1 MLRLVAAFVVPVLC
15 AACASAAPPL
25 ALDPREPGP
34 GFEIRMHRDAEVGD
48 VYRLVERW
56 SLERIVEIT
65 RAGAASESVTLRR
78 RAELAADVLVV
89 AVTSDGKELERR
101 FTVRRFSYDWNGVP
115 GAPIPEG
122 SHIRV
127 IGARDGRGVI
137 QWDGEEE
144 LPPDAVAALRSV
156 VSTVIRPGTDD
167 EVFGTASRQAIG
179 GRWAI
184 DATRASGDLSSVPGL
199 AVAPGQVRG
208 EGVLIGATQVA
219 GIDCLV
225 VDTTLHADLR
235 EMPGPVAG
243 AVVEAAT
250 LDVRISG
257 HYPVERGLPQLATER
272 ETRVGARGTVPAL
285 EGEDGEA
292 PPGSFVM
299 RATTTAS
306 RRVVPR

>member
-1 MLRLVAAFVVPVLC
+1 MLRLVAALVVSVLS
-15 AACASAAPPL
+15 AACGSEAPPL

-56 SLERIVEIT
+56 SLERIVEISRSGVIVET
-65 RAGAASESVTLRR
+65 VTLHRS
-78 RAELAADVLVV
+78 AELAADVLVV
-89 AVTSDGKELERR
+89 AVTPDGKELERR
-101 FTVRRFSYDWNGVP
+101 FTVRRFSYDWNGIP

-156 VSTVIRPGTDD
+156 VSTVVRPGTDD

-179 GRWAI
+179 DRWMI

-208 EGVLIGATQVA
+208 EGVLIGATQMA

-272 ETRVGARGTVPAL
+272 QTRVEARGSVPAL
-285 EGEDGEA
+285 EAESGDA
-292 PPGSFVM
+292 TPGTFVM

-306 RRVVPR
+306 RRVIPR